1 MYSNFIFS
9 ESFEPLKNMAI
20 VLSKRGVKT
29 VIRKTPQGWSLE
41 AKTSLDTIREA
52 I

>member
-20 VLSKRGVKT
+20 VLSKRGVKC

-41 AKTSLDTIREA
+41 TKASLDTIREA

>member
-9 ESFEPLKNMAI
+9 ESFGPLKNMAI
-20 VLSKRGVKT
+20 VLSKMGVKC

-41 AKTSLDTIREA
+41 AKASLDTIKQA

>member
-9 ESFEPLKNMAI
+9 ESFGPLKNMAI
-20 VLSKRGVKT
+20 VLSKMGVKT

-41 AKTSLDTIREA
+41 VKASLDTIKQA
-52 I
+52 M

>member
-9 ESFEPLKNMAI
+9 ESFGPLKNMAI
-20 VLSKRGVKT
+20 VLSKRGVKC

>member
-1 MYSNFIFS
+1 MYSNFLFS

-20 VLSKRGVKT
+20 VLSKGGVKC